1 MNINSAESCKSDGS
15 QTLQTCSALCLSGL
29 PGACLSD
36 AKLKTVARAE
46 EECVPVSA
54 AAGTAS
60 VPALAAEFGGAGV
73 EKTSSTLRRSMRP
86 GAPQQGC
93 SPGSWEEALHWPC

>member
-1 MNINSAESCKSDGS
+1 MNINSAESRKSNGS

-36 AKLKTVARAE
+36 AKLKTVTRAE

-60 VPALAAEFGGAGV
+60 VPALAAEFWGAGV
-73 EKTSSTLRRSMRP
+73 EKTSSMLGRSMQP

-93 SPGSWEEALHWPC
+93 SPGSREESLHWPC